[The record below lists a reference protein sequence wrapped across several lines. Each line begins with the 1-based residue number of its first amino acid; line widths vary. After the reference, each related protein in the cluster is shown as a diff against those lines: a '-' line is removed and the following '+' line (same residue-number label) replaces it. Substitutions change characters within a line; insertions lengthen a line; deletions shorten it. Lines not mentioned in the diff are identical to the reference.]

1 MKYLLAL
8 SLTLMSINLSA
19 RDIGVDEVVNLVNS
33 GKIQSF
39 DKLNQLALAQHPN
52 AVIYDTELEQFA
64 GRYVYQLELTD
75 NTGQEWDM
83 ELDANT
89 GEILANH
96 TDD

>member
-8 SLTLMSINLSA
+8 SLTLVSINLSA
-19 RDIGVDEVVNLVNS
+19 RDIGVDEVVSLANS

-52 AVIYDTELEQFA
+52 ALINDSELEQFA

-75 NTGQEWDM
+75 TAGQEWDL
-83 ELDANT
+83 ELDAST

-96 TDD
+96 KDD

>member
-19 RDIGVDEVVNLVNS
+19 RDIGMDEVVNLANS

-52 AVIYDTELEQFA
+52 AIINDTEL
-64 GRYVYQLELTD
+64 
-75 NTGQEWDM
+75 
-83 ELDANT
+83 
-89 GEILANH
+89 
-96 TDD
+96 